1 MLLPKPALP
10 GSHHSYG
17 LMRQTKFLPP
27 SSYQLLQRVFAGCHQ
42 PLLEDGPS
50 RRYLRKSFPRCLDP
64 YPDGLLWCIYP
75 FLPIET
81 SAFPKRTM
89 GRLSHNVPYRDF
101 STGAISR
108 LQSFLYVQAPRFAR
122 HSGRSHLSLKLTE
135 AAVTFTSEH
144 LTVRYLT
151 VPRIC

>member
-1 MLLPKPALP
+1 
-10 GSHHSYG
+10 
-17 LMRQTKFLPP
+17 MRQTKFLPP
-27 SSYQLLQRVFAGCHQ
+27 SSCQLLQRVFAGCHQ

-64 YPDGLLWCIYP
+64 YPGGLLWCIYP

-89 GRLSHNVPYRDF
+89 GRLSHNVPYSDF
-101 STGAISR
+101 STGALSR

-122 HSGRSHLSLKLTE
+122 HSGRSHLSLNLTE

>member
-1 MLLPKPALP
+1 
-10 GSHHSYG
+10 
-17 LMRQTKFLPP
+17 MRQTKFLPP
-27 SSYQLLQRVFAGCHQ
+27 SSCQLLQRVFAGCHQ

-64 YPDGLLWCIYP
+64 YPGGLLWCIYP

-89 GRLSHNVPYRDF
+89 GRLSHIVPYSDF
-101 STGAISR
+101 STGALSR

-122 HSGRSHLSLKLTE
+122 HSGRSHLSLNLTK

-151 VPRIC
+151 VPRVY